1 VEERSHDSRTYSTR
15 VMLRRL
21 DGDKALAI
29 YGRPIVTTAGN
40 ASGVSAQMTPPEP
53 VDEMLDAEDPVFSGW
68 GTLFSGST
76 LQPTHRVLLNDLRS
90 AWCAQRAVSRIVL
103 IRADVNRPYA
113 RSGSRRL
120 MFDVLGDHI
129 VPGQYAR
136 MERGSSIA
144 TR

>member
-1 VEERSHDSRTYSTR
+1 MRIDTIRDALQNVEVVIQT
-15 VMLRRL
+15 L
-21 DGDKALAI
+21 
-29 YGRPIVTTAGN
+29 
-40 ASGVSAQMTPPEP
+40 GVNFAPKFIFEGT
-53 VDEMLDAEDPVFSGW
+53 
-68 GTLFSGST
+68 TLFSGST

>member
-1 VEERSHDSRTYSTR
+1 MFRQITMTDFPARWEVERVEERSHDSRTYSTR

-76 LQPTHRVLLNDLRS
+76 RYPPPLPRHGP
-90 AWCAQRAVSRIVL
+90 I
-103 IRADVNRPYA
+103 
-113 RSGSRRL
+113 
-120 MFDVLGDHI
+120 
-129 VPGQYAR
+129 
-136 MERGSSIA
+136 
-144 TR
+144 